1 MLKSDL
7 ASLLIPSFE
16 RKQASLSAIQSEEVF
31 KLLTT
36 LSEMH
41 VKERLGSEIRDLLV
55 TVAGSGSLKN
65 NTGSPFVSLGKALQ
79 RINFDSLSHKH
90 GHREVLLEEAR
101 QTLTAIDESRIKQLE
116 TDIVIPISI
125 HHPTST
131 LNGLNIVAFDGGS
144 IPIYNYSCS
153 TVFARGGSFGYS
165 QCTGDRH
172 LSLESGINRIWCDVA
187 INVAAR
193 PGVLS
198 EEVHKWT
205 LDQCADDVN
214 EEMIL
219 QDQVKR
225 TEVYALALVEAS
237 AVTLCLQD
245 FWDKIDVVFL
255 DGPQYISR
263 EGYQPSLTRIN
274 LLQTLGIP
282 SIAVVKNPGGS
293 PVMRGCNII
302 DTSDTA
308 FFEYLEPG
316 ERSPMFLRIEE
327 GKKKLPSKDLRRVFW
342 YYKTMRGFICR
353 YEIPFWCYKKGELA
367 FDKIVAADSA
377 LDGGK
382 LSFVGG
388 RADSIARI
396 RQSLRST
403 MRVLQ
408 KSGFIANDV
417 QFSEPYNQERWSD
430 V

>member
-7 ASLLIPSFE
+7 ASSLFPNFE
-16 RKQASLSAIQSEEVF
+16 RKQASLTAVQSEEVF
-31 KLLTT
+31 KILTK
-36 LSEMH
+36 LSEMQI
-41 VKERLGSEIRDLLV
+41 KERLGGEIRDLLV

-79 RINFDSLSHKH
+79 RINFNSLSHKD

-101 QTLTAIDESRIKQLE
+101 CTLSTIDETRIAQLDSE
-116 TDIVIPISI
+116 VAIPLDI
-125 HHPTST
+125 HHPTHT
-131 LNGLNIVAFDGGS
+131 LNGLNVVGFDGGS

-165 QCTGDRH
+165 QSTGDRH

-237 AVTLCLQD
+237 AVALCLQE
-245 FWDKIDVVFL
+245 FRERIDIAFL
-255 DGPQYISR
+255 DGPQFISR
-263 EGYQPSLTRIN
+263 EGYQPSLTRLR
-274 LLQTLGIP
+274 LLQTLNIP
-282 SIAVVKNPGGS
+282 SVAVVKNPSGS

-316 ERSPMFLRIEE
+316 ERSPMFLRLEE
-327 GKKKLPSKDLRRVFW
+327 GKRKLPSKGLRRVFW
-342 YYKTMRGFICR
+342 YYKTQRGFICR
-353 YEIPFWCYKKGELA
+353 YEIPYWCYEKEEYA
-367 FDKIVAADSA
+367 YDEIVAADSA

-388 RADSIARI
+388 RADSISRI

-417 QFSEPYNQERWSD
+417 QFSEPYNQDRWSD
-430 V
+430 I